1 MFLKKYN
8 LYFDR
13 EKKLIYIE
21 KDNYNYILDNFFLI
35 IFILILVFYIFFYLK
50 KYPRK
55 LRANELEDEYSYL
68 PNKSIN

>member
-21 KDNYNYILDNFFLI
+21 KENYNKNYSFNYILDNFFFNYI
-35 IFILILVFYIFFYLK
+35 YFDFSILYIFLFEKISK
-50 KYPRK
+50 KI
-55 LRANELEDEYSYL
+55 
-68 PNKSIN
+68 KSK